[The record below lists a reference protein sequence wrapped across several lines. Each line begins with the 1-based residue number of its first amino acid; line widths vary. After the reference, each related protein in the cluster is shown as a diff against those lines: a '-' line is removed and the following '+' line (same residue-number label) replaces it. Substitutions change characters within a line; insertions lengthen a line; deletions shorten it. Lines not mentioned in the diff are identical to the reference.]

1 MIIGTGIDVVELDR
15 IIRSYTKFGKRFLKK
30 ILTTQEQNN
39 LPKHPAAYIASRF
52 AAKEACVKALGT
64 GFSQGIFFDQ
74 IDIVSLPSGQPT
86 IKLSGPALKRSKDL
100 DVHNIHL
107 SITHGRDIAS
117 AIVILEGR

>member
-15 IIRSYTKFGKRFLKK
+15 ITHSYTKFGERFLKK
-30 ILTTQEQNN
+30 ILTVQERTN

-86 IKLSGPALKRSKDL
+86 IKLSGPALERSKNL

-117 AIVILEGR
+117 AIVILEGK